1 MRYLALIALLALAAC
16 SHATANPSS
25 NRVDNRTFEI
35 HGPGIPGGSDA
46 PNRRLAQRLCP
57 SGFRVLNSTV
67 RRNSPD
73 GYADDIGDS
82 FTNWTIRCID

>member
-1 MRYLALIALLALAAC
+1 MRFLVLIALLAVAAC
-16 SHATANPSS
+16 SQATAVPSS

-46 PNRRLAQRLCP
+46 PNKRLAQRLCP
-57 SGFRVLNSTV
+57 NGFRVLNTTV

-73 GYADDIGDS
+73 GYADDIGDT